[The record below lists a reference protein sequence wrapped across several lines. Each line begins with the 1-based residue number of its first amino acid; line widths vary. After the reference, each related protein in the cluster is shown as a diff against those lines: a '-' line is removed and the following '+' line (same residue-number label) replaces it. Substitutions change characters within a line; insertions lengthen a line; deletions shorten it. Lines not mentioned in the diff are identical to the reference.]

1 MKNIALIFLFIL
13 PFISCQKNEEISN
26 SEWIFIACE
35 GNFGAS
41 NGSVYMINS
50 FGEIDS
56 IPNLG
61 DVVQSVEVYEN
72 KLFVLVNNSHKLHVF
87 DIGIDGVS
95 LPGIEIDLEGSS
107 PREMVVDQERLY
119 FTNWNSKDVKYLDL
133 FSYKIE
139 KLVDING
146 LPEGIIK
153 QGKDLYIAVNMN
165 EDYSSSDKVVKYDIT
180 KNNVDEIIT
189 VGEGPLDLEFYNDK
203 LYVSRTYYD
212 ENYAAFHGTSQYT
225 PFSKNVLIKE
235 YGQNTPCGGSVHTLD
250 NKVYRSALGGIAEMD
265 QFLNLIESSVIGDYN
280 QSEVYSVDVINE
292 KVYFGLTDFSNYNR
306 VKVISKDNLEIA
318 SYDVGK
324 IPGDFAVWRR

>member
-1 MKNIALIFLFIL
+1 MKNLYFIFLL
-13 PFISCQKNEEISN
+13 FISFTSCQESEDISN

-61 DVVQSVEVYEN
+61 DVVQSVEVHEN

-87 DIGIDGVS
+87 DIGIDGIS
-95 LPGIEIDLEGSS
+95 LPGIEIDLEESS

-133 FSYKIE
+133 FNYKIE

-146 LPEGIIK
+146 LPEGILK
-153 QGKDLYIAVNMN
+153 QGNNLYIAVNMN
-165 EDYSSSDKVVKYDIT
+165 EDYSSSDKVIKYDIT
-180 KNNVDEIIT
+180 KNNVNEIIT

-225 PFSKNVLIKE
+225 PLSKNILIKD
-235 YGQNTPCGGSVHTLD
+235 YGKNTPCGGSVHSLD
-250 NKVYRSALGGIAEMD
+250 NKMYRSALGGIAEMD
-265 QFLNLIESSVIGDYN
+265 QFLNLIESSVIGNYN
-280 QSEVYSVDVINE
+280 QSEIYSVDVINE
-292 KVYFGLTDFSNYNR
+292 KVYFGLTDFSNYNK
-306 VKVISKDNLEIA
+306 VKIISKDNLEIA